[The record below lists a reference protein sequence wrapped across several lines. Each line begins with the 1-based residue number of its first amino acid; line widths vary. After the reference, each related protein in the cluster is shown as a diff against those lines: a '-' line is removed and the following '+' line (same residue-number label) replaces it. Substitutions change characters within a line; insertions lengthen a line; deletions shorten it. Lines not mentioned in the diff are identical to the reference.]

1 VGHAVSFLIALSAI
15 LVCTVTWCAFA
26 AIWIIKQL
34 KWLRAVLV
42 PWMVE
47 IRKLIESKQQ

>member
-1 VGHAVSFLIALSAI
+1 VGHVVSFLVALTAI
-15 LVCTVTWCAFA
+15 LVCIVTWCAFA

-42 PWMVE
+42 PWMNS
-47 IRKLIESKQQ
+47 IHDLIEGKK